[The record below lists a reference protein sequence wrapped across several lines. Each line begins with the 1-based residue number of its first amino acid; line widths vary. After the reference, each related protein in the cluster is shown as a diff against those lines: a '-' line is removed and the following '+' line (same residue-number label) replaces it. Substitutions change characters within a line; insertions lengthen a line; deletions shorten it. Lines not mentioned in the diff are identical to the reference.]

1 MDTPDSLPA
10 LVADFKSWRNQK
22 SKTSNS
28 VPDGL
33 RQLTQWRLVL
43 QLDDPTSFVDNVS
56 GLYTSAVS

>member
-10 LVADFKSWRNQK
+10 LVADFNSWRKQK

-33 RQLTQWRLVL
+33 HQRAVLLLKHHKTGPVTSALRITTRQLTQ
-43 QLDDPTSFVDNVS
+43 
-56 GLYTSAVS
+56 